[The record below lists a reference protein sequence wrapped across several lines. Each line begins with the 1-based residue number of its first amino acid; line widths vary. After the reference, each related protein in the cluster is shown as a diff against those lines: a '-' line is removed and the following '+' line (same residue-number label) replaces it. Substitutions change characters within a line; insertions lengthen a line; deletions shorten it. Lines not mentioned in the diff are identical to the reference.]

1 VKAHEFDRRF
11 DEGEDVTPAPGDIRR
26 NLASEGFRPLLRG
39 ARFLVGKAHLT
50 TYPTLPYI
58 VGMSSAFKPDPIGEI
73 TPDKKHR
80 LPFGRLLSKVG
91 LAEDVRF
98 SVTWEK
104 GAFVMRPVVSVPME
118 EAWLHRSP
126 VALAMVKRGLEEMRS
141 GNPGVDLGSF
151 AEDAEKD

>member
-1 VKAHEFDRRF
+1 
-11 DEGEDVTPAPGDIRR
+11 
-26 NLASEGFRPLLRG
+26 
-39 ARFLVGKAHLT
+39 
-50 TYPTLPYI
+50 
-58 VGMSSAFKPDPIGEI
+58 MSTAGKPDPICEI
-73 TPDKKHR
+73 TPDKKRR

-104 GAFVMRPVVSVPME
+104 GAFVMRPVVSVPIE

-151 AEDAEKD
+151 TEDAEKD